1 MNGSSNVT
9 SALAGTALTR
19 HTCYSRENPY
29 SDALGS
35 PSPHLRKVFDAAV
48 VAEQFLGSVSM
59 NRTNVS
65 QSSDSQWS

>member
-1 MNGSSNVT
+1 MNGSSNVN

-35 PSPHLRKVFDAAV
+35 PSHPRKVFNAAV
-48 VAEQFLGSVSM
+48 AAELFLGSVSM

-65 QSSDSQWS
+65 QSSDSQ

>member
-1 MNGSSNVT
+1 MNGSSNVN

-35 PSPHLRKVFDAAV
+35 PSPHPRKVFDAAV
-48 VAEQFLGSVSM
+48 VAEQFSWECQYEPHK
-59 NRTNVS
+59 RFPE
-65 QSSDSQWS
+65 Q